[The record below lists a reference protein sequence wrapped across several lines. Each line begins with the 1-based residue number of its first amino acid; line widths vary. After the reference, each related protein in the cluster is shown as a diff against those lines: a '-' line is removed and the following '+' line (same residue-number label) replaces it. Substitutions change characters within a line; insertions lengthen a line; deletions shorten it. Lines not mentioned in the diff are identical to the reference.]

1 MKLDNNK
8 LATLLTGVSSL
19 FIIAA
24 TVLIALG
31 KDVSSLVG
39 LVPVLVTNLILLV
52 RVDKVEK
59 NTNGNMSKLIDHA
72 LNTGGTLPNDQPK

>member
-8 LATLLTGVSSL
+8 LAVLLTGVSSL
-19 FIIAA
+19 FIVAA

-31 KDVSSLVG
+31 KDVTLLIS
-39 LVPVLVTNLILLV
+39 LVPVLVTNLVLLT

-72 LNTGGTLPNDQPK
+72 LNTGKTPPNVEPK